1 MHLYKRDVFVY
12 IVTPSGQVL
21 TFKLLSSFPAR
32 ANSKVDLPQP
42 GGPKSKVILQCGT
55 NQFVWSVQTKHMK
68 EMNSKKSIEMCPT
81 ERDTHLKSTLI
92 STNFFFSV

>member
-1 MHLYKRDVFVY
+1 MHIYKRDVFVY

-42 GGPKSKVILQCGT
+42 GGPKSKVILQCG
-55 NQFVWSVQTKHMK
+55 
-68 EMNSKKSIEMCPT
+68 MN
-81 ERDTHLKSTLI
+81 
-92 STNFFFSV
+92 